1 VFIKHDITENVDPV
15 HGNVQT
21 LVTFVHRAII
31 EEHIL
36 KGTVGEFGGSV
47 WAEVWLVGTPE
58 DLKLI
63 VVGLLM

>member
-1 VFIKHDITENVDPV
+1 
-15 HGNVQT
+15 
-21 LVTFVHRAII
+21 
-31 EEHIL
+31 L

-58 DLKLI
+58 DLKLV